1 MDKDRMEGKLKDVK
15 GRIKRQ
21 AGEWTGDEQAQTEGA
36 LDQAEGKTQNAI
48 GQAKDAGRKAVR
60 DLDKKVN
67 EDREKKDDAA

>member
-1 MDKDRMEGKLKDVK
+1 MDKDRVEGELKDVK

-21 AGEWTGDEQAQTEGA
+21 AGEWTGNKETQAEGA

-48 GQAKDAGRKAVR
+48 GQAKDAARKAAR